1 MKLRDLHVHT
11 TFSDGSDT
19 PEEMLRA
26 AVAMGLETI
35 GFADHAHTAFDESWC
50 MASGA
55 DTAYRAEISRLK
67 KAYADQIEV
76 LCGIEQDLYSDTP
89 TDGYD
94 FVIGSVHYL
103 CRNGVYIPVD
113 ESPELLRAAA
123 DTHFGG
129 DMYSLCEAYYQAVS
143 ELPGRTGATV
153 IGHFDL
159 ITKFL
164 ERAPLFSPAH
174 ARYRAAWRQAANRL
188 LESGLPFE
196 INTGAISRGYRT
208 EPYPAAEIRAYLR
221 ARGARFLL
229 SGDSHSANTLCF
241 RFADYAGEV

>member
-11 TFSDGSDT
+11 TFSDGANT
-19 PEEMLRA
+19 PEEMVRA

-50 MASGA
+50 MAAGA
-55 DTAYRAEISRLK
+55 DAAYRAEITRLK
-67 KAYADQIEV
+67 SAYAGQIEV
-76 LCGIEQDLYSDTP
+76 LCGVEQDLYSDTP
-89 TDGYD
+89 ADGYD

-103 CRNGVYIPVD
+103 YRNGVYIPVD
-113 ESPELLRAAA
+113 ESPALLRAAA

-129 DMYSLCEAYYQAVS
+129 DMYSLCEAYYRAVS
-143 ELPGRTGATV
+143 TLPERTGATI

-164 ERAPLFSPAH
+164 EHAPLFSPAH
-174 ARYRAAWRQAANRL
+174 ARYRAAWRQAADTL
-188 LESGLPFE
+188 LRYGLPFE
-196 INTGAISRGYRT
+196 INTGAISRGCRT

-229 SGDSHSANTLCF
+229 SGDSHSADALCF
-241 RFADYAGEV
+241 RFAEYAGEV

>member
-11 TFSDGSDT
+11 TFSDGSDS
-19 PEEMLRA
+19 PEAMVRA
-26 AVAMGLETI
+26 AIDMGLATL

-50 MASGA
+50 MAKGSDA
-55 DTAYRAEISRLK
+55 AYRAEIARLK
-67 KAYADQIEV
+67 TVYAGQIEI
-76 LCGIEQDLYSDTP
+76 LCGIEQDLFSDTP

-103 CRNGVYIPVD
+103 YRNGTYIPVD
-113 ESPELLRAAA
+113 ESPTLLRTAA
-123 DTHFGG
+123 DEHFGG

-143 ELPGRTGATV
+143 ELPARTGATI

-164 ERAPLFSPAH
+164 ERAPLFSPSH
-174 ARYRAAWRQAANRL
+174 ARYRAAWRQAANIL
-188 LESGLPFE
+188 LEYDLPFE
-196 INTGAISRGYRT
+196 INTGAIRRGYRT

-221 ARGARFLL
+221 AKGARFLL
-229 SGDSHSANTLCF
+229 SGDSHSAKSLCF
-241 RFADYAGEV
+241 RFADYAEEL